1 LPAVELRIV
10 KLDDVKKI
18 VIPLFEKSSIQ
29 GVKQL
34 DFQDF
39 CKVANLMKE
48 GAHLTK
54 YGLEK
59 IRLIKSKMNTQRKIN
74 NN

>member
-1 LPAVELRIV
+1 MFKEAP
-10 KLDDVKKI
+10 
-18 VIPLFEKSSIQ
+18 IQ

-48 GAHLTK
+48 DSHLTSE
-54 YGLEK
+54 GLNL
-59 IRLIKSKMNTQRKIN
+59 IREIKSTMNKSRTKV
-74 NN
+74 